1 MTANL
6 HKFKQDQQ
14 TFSDHIRKADSVDI
28 IPGVEAR
35 RMKIY
40 RELFFNNIEGFI
52 SSTFPVLNELL
63 TSDQWERLV
72 RDFFVTHSCQ
82 SPYFLKIS
90 EEFLEYIEQSTL
102 DFLPEFAYQLA
113 HWEWMELYADVV
125 ETSDVSEVLEQI
137 ELTDCITTND
147 CTWNVAYDFCVQKI
161 SSDYIPD
168 DVETTFLIVH
178 RDTDLS
184 VGFIEINPLSMMLFE
199 QLKSNQNKTLDEL
212 LAEISTQQK
221 IDPET
226 VKNGGLD
233 IIRQWGYLGLLKI
246 I

>member
-1 MTANL
+1 M
-6 HKFKQDQQ
+6 
-14 TFSDHIRKADSVDI
+14 
-28 IPGVEAR
+28 
-35 RMKIY
+35 
-40 RELFFNNIEGFI
+40 
-52 SSTFPVLNELL
+52 
-63 TSDQWERLV
+63 
-72 RDFFVTHSCQ
+72 
-82 SPYFLKIS
+82 
-90 EEFLEYIEQSTL
+90 
-102 DFLPEFAYQLA
+102 
-113 HWEWMELYADVV
+113 
-125 ETSDVSEVLEQI
+125 DVSEVLEQI